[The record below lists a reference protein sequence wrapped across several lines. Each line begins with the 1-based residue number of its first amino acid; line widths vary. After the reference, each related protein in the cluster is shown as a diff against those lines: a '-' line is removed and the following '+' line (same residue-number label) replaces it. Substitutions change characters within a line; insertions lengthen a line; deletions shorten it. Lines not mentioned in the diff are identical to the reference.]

1 MHGGPRRGQ
10 HGGDPEKCVAP
21 RTWTAV
27 DQRQG
32 HKRQNRAQIK
42 NNARNHMRTIDTGSR
57 EKQSRREGAAATV
70 RIRRNALHNMR
81 EQQQ

>member
-1 MHGGPRRGQ
+1 MAGPAAASMAETQKSASRR
-10 HGGDPEKCVAP
+10 AP
-21 RTWTAV
+21 GRLLTSARGTS
-27 DQRQG
+27 D
-32 HKRQNRAQIK
+32 QNRAQIK